1 MRIALLSLIIALL
14 STPVFGAEPEA
25 ITPQAAWEQV
35 QKKGDQ
41 ILFVD
46 VRDPI
51 EIMFVGFTD
60 AVDLNVPFKL
70 ADRQVFIED
79 KKHFA
84 MQPNPDFASAI
95 EQALTRKGLDKSAL
109 VITLCR
115 SGSDRGKPSA
125 AFLVEHGFSNVK
137 YVENGFQ
144 GDKASEGDQAGMRTV
159 NGWMN
164 SGLPWSWELNPQKIH
179 RP

>member
-25 ITPQAAWEQV
+25 ITPQAAWEHV
-35 QKKGDQ
+35 QEKGDQ

-60 AVDLNVPFKL
+60 TVDLNVPFKL

-84 MQPNPDFASAI
+84 MQANPDFTSAI

-109 VITLCR
+109 VITMCR

-125 AFLVEHGFSNVK
+125 VFLAEHGFSNVK

-144 GDKASEGDQAGMRTV
+144 GDKASEGDQAGMRTI

-164 SGLPWSWELNPQKIH
+164 SGLPWSWEINPQKIY

>member
-35 QKKGDQ
+35 QAEGDQ

-125 AFLVEHGFSNVK
+125 AFLAEHGFSNVK

-164 SGLPWSWELNPQKIH
+164 SGLLWSWELNPQKIH
-179 RP
+179 RR

>member
-1 MRIALLSLIIALL
+1 MKTLFLVLIFTLLSLPA
-14 STPVFGAEPEA
+14 FGSDPEA
-25 ITPQAAWEQV
+25 LTPEEAWQRV
-35 QKKGDQ
+35 QKEGAQ
-41 ILFVD
+41 LLFVD

-84 MQPNPDFASAI
+84 MQANPDFASAI
-95 EQALTRKGLDKSAL
+95 EQALKRKGLDKNAL
-109 VITLCR
+109 VITMCR

-125 AFLVEHGFSNVK
+125 AFLAGHGFSNVK

-144 GDKASEGDQAGMRTV
+144 GDKASEGVQAGMRTV

-164 SGLPWSWELNPQKIH
+164 SGLPWSWEIDPQKIY

>member
-1 MRIALLSLIIALL
+1 MKKLFVSLFITLCSL
-14 STPVFGAEPEA
+14 PTFGADPGALTPEE
-25 ITPQAAWEQV
+25 AWQLV
-35 QKKGDQ
+35 QEKRDQ

-60 AVDLNVPFKL
+60 AVDTNIPYKL
-70 ADRQVFIED
+70 ADRDAFIDD

-84 MQPNPDFASAI
+84 MQDNPEFAAEI
-95 EQALTRKGLDKSAL
+95 EKALRQKGLDETAL
-109 VITLCR
+109 VITMCR

-125 AFLVEHGFSNVK
+125 EFLVKEGFANVS
-137 YVENGFQ
+137 YVTNGFQ
-144 GDKASEGDQAGMRTV
+144 GDKATEGDRKGMRV
-159 NGWMN
+159 INGWMN
-164 SGLPWSWELNPQKIH
+164 SGLPWTWEINPEKIY

>member
-125 AFLVEHGFSNVK
+125 AFLAEHGFSNVK

-144 GDKASEGDQAGMRTV
+144 GDKASGDQAGMRTV